1 MKAQEEP
8 GTTASSFEPTL
19 ASTKLHAPPLGPGLV
34 TRQKLLGRLVSGHE
48 RKLTLI
54 CAPAGWGKSMVLGE
68 WCASPEENRPFAW
81 LSLDP
86 TDQDPV
92 RFWSYAICALRS
104 VRPEVGAAPMAALR
118 SAGPDLVDG
127 AVVRLR
133 ADHDA
138 RVLLGGK
145 PPLVGD
151 LAVAGSELG
160 GA

>member
-8 GTTASSFEPTL
+8 STTASSFEPTL

-34 TRQKLLGRLVSGHE
+34 TRRKLLGRLVSGHE
-48 RKLTLI
+48 RKLTR
-54 CAPAGWGKSMVLGE
+54 GWGKSMVLGE